1 MLKETKIHLTL
12 QNFKMKNNFK
22 VNVES
27 SADVLTAASFVSTQ
41 IDVLLPPENSTTNL
55 TSSVG
60 VVNQVFNVLNDIS
73 NMANISTTSFA
84 SVSGVYNQLLQQPA
98 NLTQQANIAPR

>member
-1 MLKETKIHLTL
+1 ME
-12 QNFKMKNNFK
+12 NNFK

-27 SADVLTAASFVSTQ
+27 SADVLTAASFVSAQ
-41 IDVLLPPENSTTNL
+41 IDVLLPPENSTINL

>member
-1 MLKETKIHLTL
+1 MLKI
-12 QNFKMKNNFK
+12 K
-22 VNVES
+22 VVSNSDVYAAAKQVS
-27 SADVLTAASFVSTQ
+27 SQ
-41 IDVLLPPENSTTNL
+41 IDDLLSPADSTANL

-98 NLTQQANIAPR
+98 NLTQQANIASR